1 MKQIF
6 KSLSALAAS
15 VAVAVCPM
23 TSAYSFG
30 ADSEEKQSCTV
41 HYDLSGEGVYIP
53 EDDDGNVPEL
63 KDLEVSC
70 NSTFKIT
77 DITPEREGYYFSG
90 WTADNIRGYVARD
103 VFLTSDEDITLYPV
117 WTGMDDEN
125 FHKVYYKVII
135 DGEEDLEAQK
145 RVPPVN
151 LLEGRIFTVPLDV
164 FPNTGYKQR
173 GWTDGVNEF
182 LPETKLIMH
191 DEDMTLYPNF
201 KKIYNLLYTVGDA
214 DRINGV
220 TFLEYEIAEGDST
233 NLQSNSRFS
242 RNGFK
247 ILGWHCETDGKDYA
261 PDSYFEMPGNDVVMT
276 PIWDPINYV
285 INFKPSSNAAD
296 NIKVSGYTDTA
307 IIAPECDYVNEGFRF
322 GGWQYNDTVIQPGE
336 EFIIPGAK
344 PGMGISFKAVWIPD
358 EGDITTTTST
368 ATTTTTT
375 ATETTTS
382 TVTTTVTAPD
392 VTDEPVSSVSGDANC
407 DGAVDM
413 ADVVLIMQAL
423 ANPNKYDIGGSD
435 PNAIT
440 EAGKLN
446 ADVDPSVS
454 GLTTNDALAI
464 QNYLLKKLPSLP
476 IVIEEPVI
484 D

>member
-6 KSLSALAAS
+6 RSLSALAAS
-15 VAVAVCPM
+15 TALAVCTM
-23 TSAYSFG
+23 TADYSFG
-30 ADSEEKQSCTV
+30 ADSEERQSCTV

-63 KDLEVSC
+63 SDTEVSC

-77 DITPEREGYYFSG
+77 DITPEREGFIFSG

-117 WTGMDDEN
+117 WVSEDDES

-135 DGEEDLEAQK
+135 DGEEDLSAQK
-145 RVPPVN
+145 LVPPVN
-151 LLEGRIFTVPLDV
+151 LLEGRIFTVPLYA

-182 LPETKLIMH
+182 PTETRLIMH
-191 DEDMTLYPNF
+191 DEDMILYPNF
-201 KKIYNLLYTVGDA
+201 KKIYTLLYTVGDA

-233 NLQSNSRFS
+233 NIQSNTRFS
-242 RNGFK
+242 RNGFRIK
-247 ILGWHCETDGKDYA
+247 CWHCETDGKDYA
-261 PDSYFEMPGNDVVMT
+261 ADSYFEMPGSDVVMT
-276 PIWDPINYV
+276 PVWEPVNYV

-296 NIKVSGYTDTA
+296 NIKVSGCTDTA
-307 IIAPECDYVNEGFRF
+307 IIAPECDYVNEGYRF
-322 GGWQYNDTVIQPGE
+322 GGWQYNDTVIQPGDE
-336 EFIIPGAK
+336 YIIPGAK
-344 PGMGISFKAVWIPD
+344 PGMGISFKAVWVPSESD
-358 EGDITTTTST
+358 TTTTTTTTQTTTYTTTTTST
-368 ATTTTTT
+368 
-375 ATETTTS
+375 
-382 TVTTTVTAPD
+382 
-392 VTDEPVSSVSGDANC
+392 DEPASPVSGDANC

-413 ADVVLIMQAL
+413 ADAVLIMQVL
-423 ANPNKYDIGGSD
+423 AEPDKYDIGGSD

-440 EAGKLN
+440 AAGKLN
-446 ADVDPSVS
+446 ADVDLSVR
-454 GLTTNDALAI
+454 GLTTNDAQAI

-476 IVIEEPVI
+476 MVSE
-484 D
+484 